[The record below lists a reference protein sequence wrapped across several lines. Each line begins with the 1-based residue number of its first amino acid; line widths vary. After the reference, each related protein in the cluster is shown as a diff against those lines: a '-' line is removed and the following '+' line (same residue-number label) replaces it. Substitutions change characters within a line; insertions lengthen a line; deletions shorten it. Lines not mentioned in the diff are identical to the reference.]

1 MIKFVS
7 CFWNAEKYI
16 GRCIES
22 LLMQRDE
29 DFKVYFIDDM
39 STDNTITKI
48 KSLVGDDKRFEI
60 IINKEKKFKLQSLD
74 ELIRTFDD
82 EDIVIELDGDDWLYV
97 PSVVQ
102 DIKEL
107 YSNPEVWLTNGSFVY
122 SNGSLGFS
130 QKCDPQS
137 IRRTTFTF
145 SHLRTWKSF
154 LWKNI
159 PQDNFK
165 DDNGEYFKSGADVA
179 YSFPLIEL
187 AGQENYR
194 FLSKTYYVYNGDSP
208 YNDHKDGSACGGLQ
222 EQSRVANIIRNKPPL
237 QKLIRNV

>member
-1 MIKFVS
+1 
-7 CFWNAEKYI
+7 
-16 GRCIES
+16 
-22 LLMQRDE
+22 MQRDE

-39 STDNTITKI
+39 STDNTVLKI
-48 KSLVGDDKRFEI
+48 KSLVGEDKRFEI
-60 IINKEKKFKLQSLD
+60 IINKEKKFKLQNLD

-122 SNGSLGFS
+122 SNGSPGFS
-130 QKCDPQS
+130 QKCDPKS

-154 LWKNI
+154 LWKSI

-165 DDNGEYFKSGADVA
+165 EENGQYFKSGADVA

-187 AGQENYR
+187 AGYENYR

-208 YNDHKDGSACGGLQ
+208 YNDHKEGSACGGLQ
-222 EQSRVANIIRNKPPL
+222 EQSRVANIIRNKNPL